1 MNFNLEFWRK
11 NSILTDKCKQTLIL
25 RNFQV
30 YPDYLP
36 VGEDDAIELVFGKGQ
51 KTKTPLSVTMHR
63 IILDKSKKQSKIVV
77 QKTDFIIGN
86 VQLHNSALDGVSII
100 AVS

>member
-1 MNFNLEFWRK
+1 MNCSEF
-11 NSILTDKCKQTLIL
+11 SIL
-25 RNFQV
+25 NFEFSRFFWIFIIFKV

-86 VQLHNSALDGVSII
+86 VQLHNSFVH
-100 AVS
+100 

>member
-1 MNFNLEFWRK
+1 MNCSEF
-11 NSILTDKCKQTLIL
+11 SIPNFEFSRFFL

-86 VQLHNSALDGVSII
+86 VQL
-100 AVS
+100 